1 MTIPIIGGGGGEP
14 PAGMSQAKIQINKDD
29 IKPVFCKKCG
39 SAFFQMVY
47 AMGEISG
54 LMVGTK
60 ENQLL
65 PVAEFIVCA
74 RCGWDISRDPSELE
88 NFNNKEENEEALEHI
103 KRNKDKTNSP
113 DNIVEVGEA
122 EEVESNI
129 VEFNNSGSPTNSAD

>member
-1 MTIPIIGGGGGEP
+1 MTIPIIGGGGEP

-47 AMGEISG
+47 GMGEISG

-74 RCGWDISRDPSELE
+74 RCGWDISRDPSELME
-88 NFNNKEENEEALEHI
+88 KSNNTEKNEETLEHT

-129 VEFNNSGSPTNSAD
+129 VEFNSGSPTTDSD